1 MKMKLKDRV
10 AIVTGGARGI
20 GQAVAALFA
29 REGAAV
35 IIWDLLDEGKKT
47 AQDINDNG
55 GRAEF
60 MKISITDKKAVHGAV
75 DDIVNRYGTIDI
87 LINNAGIT
95 QDKTLLKMTDE
106 QWDKVIEVNLKGVFL
121 CTQAVAAVM
130 KEKGYGRIVS
140 ASSTTGLRGN
150 YGQTNYAATKAGVI
164 GMTKTWA
171 LELGRFGITVNAIAP
186 GYVKTAMTEAIPDN
200 IKQMALMT
208 IPVGFLGEP
217 EDLAVGYLFL
227 ASEEARFV
235 NGICLPIDGGYA
247 R

>member
-1 MKMKLKDRV
+1 MTVKDRV

-20 GQAVAALFA
+20 GQAVAELFA
-29 REGAAV
+29 EKGAKV
-35 IIWDLLDEGKKT
+35 IIWDLLDDGEKVAKDIT
-47 AQDINDNG
+47 AKGQV
-55 GRAEF
+55 AEF
-60 MKISITDKKAVHGAV
+60 MKISITDRDAVFSAV
-75 DDIVNRYGTIDI
+75 DDIVARYGTVDI

-95 QDKTLLKMTDE
+95 KDKTLLKMTDDE
-106 QWDKVIEVNLKGVFL
+106 WNAVIDVNLKGIYY
-121 CTQAVAAVM
+121 CTKAVAPIM
-130 KEKGYGRIVS
+130 KEKGYGRIIS

-164 GMTKTWA
+164 GMTKTFA
-171 LELGRFGITVNAIAP
+171 LELGRYGVTANAIAP
-186 GYVKTAMTEAIPDN
+186 GYTRTPMTDAIPDN

-208 IPVGFLGEP
+208 IPVGFIAEP

-235 NGICLPIDGGYA
+235 SGVCLPIDGGYS